1 MSNFLLNNLNG
12 PVFPLYK
19 LIFLIIFVTYF
30 PQKTTCFIT
39 NSNSNIKVNN
49 KDYGLLSLNYQNLNR
64 RTFDTQFRL
73 NSRTSIET
81 VIHTANYKNYDPNCI
96 KYRKA
101 KYWREKS
108 NEELEEE
115 IRKIR
120 KVLVKI
126 EECIKVK
133 DPTLLPDSKKNAK
146 RTQAQ
151 LLFLLHERHLNS
163 LRNSQKNTKDSNIN
177 K

>member
-1 MSNFLLNNLNG
+1 MNIFLSNNNNG
-12 PVFPLYK
+12 PVSLIYK

-30 PQKTTCFIT
+30 PQKIQCFIK
-39 NSNSNIKVNN
+39 NFDSNIKFNN
-49 KDYGLLSLNYQNLNR
+49 KYYGLLNLNLENFNR
-64 RTFDTQFRL
+64 RTFEPSFRL
-73 NSRTSIET
+73 QSRTSIET
-81 VIHTANYKNYDPNCI
+81 VIHTADYKNYDPNCI
-96 KYRKA
+96 KYHKA
-101 KYWREKS
+101 NYWREKS
-108 NEELEEE
+108 DEELHEE

-151 LLFLLHERHLNS
+151 LLFILHERHLNS
-163 LRNSQKNTKDSNIN
+163 LRNSQKATKNSNIN